1 MGKHEIVKE
10 QLLHIVLIPFRKSGW
25 ENYSLS
31 ESNYMTSVLIPFRKS
46 GWENAESSWP
56 MRSVVCLNPLQE
68 IGVGKQYLLETLLC
82 LACAGHYLRKIVD
95 GVRATA
101 KVFHFL
107 VFFFLIQPTAP
118 LLVANPCFFQV
129 RLHSLL

>member
-1 MGKHEIVKE
+1 MTALAAG
-10 QLLHIVLIPFRKSGW
+10 LKS
-25 ENYSLS
+25 
-31 ESNYMTSVLIPFRKS
+31 
-46 GWENAESSWP
+46 
-56 MRSVVCLNPLQE
+56 LNPLQE
-68 IGVGKQYLLETLLC
+68 NGVGKQYLLGTLLC
-82 LACAGHYLRKIVD
+82 LACAGHYLRQIVD

-118 LLVANPCFFQV
+118 LLVANPCCFHV

>member
-1 MGKHEIVKE
+1 M
-10 QLLHIVLIPFRKSGW
+10 PS
-25 ENYSLS
+25 
-31 ESNYMTSVLIPFRKS
+31 
-46 GWENAESSWP
+46 
-56 MRSVVCLNPLQE
+56 LNPLQE

>member
-1 MGKHEIVKE
+1 MSLNPLQEIGVGKPR
-10 QLLHIVLIPFRKSGW
+10 IPIPTTSRSG
-25 ENYSLS
+25 
-31 ESNYMTSVLIPFRKS
+31 
-46 GWENAESSWP
+46 
-56 MRSVVCLNPLQE
+56 LNPLQE